1 MEKSIELVR
10 QLVND
15 FRGHEKAYLAPSYQ
29 ESQVRQDFIDKFF
42 TALGWDVSHQRQ
54 KNPYEQ
60 EVKIENR
67 MRTEGTQR
75 RADYAFFI
83 APNFRD
89 VKFFVEAKKPA
100 HDLANANYYY
110 QTVRYGWN
118 KTTPI
123 AILTDFEELHILDC
137 RYKPNIKTALEYKI
151 ETFHYSQYTDEEIF
165 KKIFYLFGRDAVA
178 GGSLEKFAE
187 SLSKPRGKAGKK
199 GIVRG
204 RYQQVDEAFLELL
217 DGYRDTLAHAFK
229 NKNPHLDGDSLTE
242 AVQRTLDRLVFI
254 RFLED
259 KGIEEPM
266 IANFGPLS
274 RIESLRDKPNLPL
287 SKGREVSAW
296 EKFLS
301 LCRTMEPKY
310 NGLVFKQHP
319 VIDSQTFVAPDDK
332 TFGEICREISDPTSP
347 YDFNTIPISIL
358 GSIYERFLGKIVT
371 TTDKRAKVI
380 EKPEVRKAGGVY
392 YTPEYIVRYIV
403 SETVGKLLYENQ
415 GVGFS
420 NEGIGFNNK
429 NVEGGKNGVTIVQ
442 GIGSMEAGDV
452 VGGRNLQT
460 DDTASQRGT
469 VRIEEPDA
477 TSGGLNSGEHSGGIR
492 TGESEGIPSVPV
504 VLTGISDGIGNT
516 SGNSNASYSA
526 EAGTNIAGNIADGRS
541 GEDAHAPNTIS
552 QSTLNPNAY
561 TLYPKLSPKQVED
574 LKIIDI
580 ACGSGSFLLEVYSQ
594 LLDYHTRYYNEFPEK
609 AKKGDTETR
618 EGKIVLSHKKRQEI
632 LVNNI
637 YGVDIDFQA
646 TEVTQ
651 LSLYLKL
658 MEDVTMND
666 AYQFSLLK
674 ERMLPDLRRN
684 IVCGNSLIG
693 RDILDGKLFDDE
705 TEHTLKPMNFEDVF
719 PEIMRPS
726 TSSGG
731 VPVRRSPESIR
742 DEGGFDV
749 VVGNPPYGYM
759 IPDIQQKYFVKYYQ
773 HQDFQKD
780 LYLLF
785 LERFEQVIKEGGLLG
800 VIVSNTW
807 LQSLT
812 LKKIRQYLTN
822 HFLWQRILFLPEK
835 VFKAVVD
842 THVIVFRKTKSIENQ
857 MHKVFIDVRQNETIN
872 LLNTIDWK
880 DIPKDGQPINI
891 TASKDTQSLISKIE
905 NISVQLHDICNVFNG
920 VKPFERGKGVPPQ
933 TERIMKEKPF
943 VKVGKKPGKEWSPLL
958 RGSLINRYISFWNN
972 DSWILYGKWLAA
984 PRDPEIFSAKE
995 KLMVRQTGDSIIAT
1009 RIESG
1014 FIGRDN
1020 LHIILPDKLQYDLRF
1035 ILGIIN
1041 SKLIDYYYAF
1051 INPEKGEALAQ
1062 VKKQHVEQL
1071 PIRTINFDD
1080 AADKARHDHI
1090 VTLVEQM
1097 LAAKAKHAT
1106 ATTESEKN
1114 RLDIQIEALDRQIDN
1129 AVYEL
1134 YELNEEEIKIVEGK

>member
-1 MEKSIELVR
+1 MEKSLELVR

-15 FRGHEKAYLAPSYQ
+15 FRTHENAYLSPTYQ
-29 ESQVRQDFIDKFF
+29 ELEVRHDFIDKFF
-42 TALGWDVSHQRQ
+42 MALGWDVNHERQ

-60 EVKIENR
+60 EVHMENR
-67 MRTEGTQR
+67 VRAEGTQR

-100 HDLANANYYY
+100 HDLANPNYYY

-123 AILTDFEELHILDC
+123 AILTDFEEFHILDC
-137 RYKPNIKTALEYKI
+137 RYKPDIKNALNYKI

-187 SLSKPRGKAGKK
+187 SLSKLRGKAGKK
-199 GIVRG
+199 RIVRG

-217 DGYRDTLAHAFK
+217 DGYRDKLAHAFK
-229 NKNPHLDGDSLTE
+229 NKNPNLDGESLTE

-259 KGIEEPM
+259 KGIEEQSIVHFRPH
-266 IANFGPLS
+266 
-274 RIESLRDKPNLPL
+274 PNLPL
-287 SKGREVSAW
+287 GKGKETLAW
-296 EKFLS
+296 DKFFV
-301 LCRTMEPKY
+301 LCRSMEPKY

-319 VIDSQTFVAPDDK
+319 VIDSPTFIAPDDK
-332 TFGEICREISDPTSP
+332 MFGEICGDISDPTSP

-403 SETVGKLLYENQ
+403 NETVGKLLFPQ
-415 GVGFS
+415 PP
-420 NEGIGFNNK
+420 EG
-429 NVEGGKNGVTIVQ
+429 
-442 GIGSMEAGDV
+442 
-452 VGGRNLQT
+452 L
-460 DDTASQRGT
+460 
-469 VRIEEPDA
+469 EP
-477 TSGGLNSGEHSGGIR
+477 SGGS
-492 TGESEGIPSVPV
+492 
-504 VLTGISDGIGNT
+504 LTP
-516 SGNSNASYSA
+516 A
-526 EAGTNIAGNIADGRS
+526 EVA
-541 GEDAHAPNTIS
+541 
-552 QSTLNPNAY
+552 
-561 TLYPKLSPKQVED
+561 K

-609 AKKGDTETR
+609 VKKGDTETR

-705 TEHTLKPMNFEDVF
+705 TEHTLKPMNFEDAF
-719 PEIMRPS
+719 PEIMNPS
-726 TSSGG
+726 TRSGG
-731 VPVRRSPESIR
+731 GPIRRSPESIR

-749 VVGNPPYGYM
+749 VVGNPPYVVVKGGRYTGFEESKPV
-759 IPDIQQKYFVKYYQ
+759 IDYYKSKFRYLQQQINIYVA
-773 HQDFQKD
+773 
-780 LYLLF
+780 F
-785 LERFEQVIKEGGLLG
+785 LEISYRILRPNGMCGMIIPNTLLTNDYCEG
-800 VIVSNTW
+800 
-807 LQSLT
+807 
-812 LKKIRQYLTN
+812 IRQY
-822 HFLWQRILFLPEK
+822 FLDNSIIMILNNEGQ
-835 VFKAVVD
+835 VFEGAVVEGLIFVYQKSKSRNSQILTKFSNRINSINQDIFNKLYRKRFLIHLNYD
-842 THVIVFRKTKSIENQ
+842 TTKMLDKILLHAKKLNELCEVWRGLTTGNDKEFLSKRAINKKYKRIIQ
-857 MHKVFIDVRQNETIN
+857 GRQVNRYFLEDAELFVNYEPT
-872 LLNTIDWK
+872 LLDRARPSRIYEVK
-880 DIPKDGQPINI
+880 EK
-891 TASKDTQSLISKIE
+891 LISKFVGTDLEFAFDNQGLYVI
-905 NISVQLHDICNVFNG
+905 NTACVVF
-920 VKPFERGKGVPPQ
+920 
-933 TERIMKEKPF
+933 
-943 VKVGKKPGKEWSPLL
+943 PLTNTSEEL
-958 RGSLINRYISFWNN
+958 KY
-972 DSWILYGKWLAA
+972 
-984 PRDPEIFSAKE
+984 
-995 KLMVRQTGDSIIAT
+995 
-1009 RIESG
+1009 
-1014 FIGRDN
+1014 
-1020 LHIILPDKLQYDLRF
+1020 
-1035 ILGIIN
+1035 ILGILN
-1041 SKLIDYYYAF
+1041 SKLLNYYFKNVFTDYRDAF
-1051 INPEKGEALAQ
+1051 PIIKSGHL
-1062 VKKQHVEQL
+1062 EQL
-1071 PIRTINFDD
+1071 PIRTINFED
-1080 AADKARHDHI
+1080 AEDKARHDHI
-1090 VTLVEQM
+1090 VSLVEQM
-1097 LAAKAKHAT
+1097 LAAKAKHAA

-1134 YELNEEEIKIVEGK
+1134 YGLTEEEIKIVEGEI

>member
-1 MEKSIELVR
+1 MEKSLELVR
-10 QLVND
+10 QLVSD
-15 FRGHEKAYLAPSYQ
+15 FREHEKAYLSPTYQ

-123 AILTDFEELHILDC
+123 AILTDFEEFHILDC
-137 RYKPNIKTALEYKI
+137 RYKPDIKNALNYKI

-178 GGSLEKFAE
+178 GGSLEKYAGT
-187 SLSKPRGKAGKK
+187 LTKPRGKAGKK

-204 RYQQVDEAFLELL
+204 KYQQVDEAFLELL

-229 NKNPHLDGDSLTE
+229 NKNPNLDGESLTE

-266 IANFGPLS
+266 I
-274 RIESLRDKPNLPL
+274 INLVEKQL
-287 SKGREVSAW
+287 AW
-296 EKFLS
+296 GSFIT
-301 LCRTMEPKY
+301 LCRSMEPKY

-319 VIDSQTFVAPDDK
+319 VIDSPTFIAPDDK
-332 TFGEICREISDPTSP
+332 MFGEICGELSDPTSP

-371 TTDKRAKVI
+371 TTDKRAKVV

-403 SETVGKLLYENQ
+403 NETVGKLLYQDGHSER
-415 GVGFS
+415 S
-420 NEGIGFNNK
+420 EESD
-429 NVEGGKNGVTIVQ
+429 NVKEDSSSRH
-442 GIGSMEAGDV
+442 GSTSLTM
-452 VGGRNLQT
+452 
-460 DDTASQRGT
+460 
-469 VRIEEPDA
+469 
-477 TSGGLNSGEHSGGIR
+477 TSGTQNDKMEVRKLK
-492 TGESEGIPSVPV
+492 
-504 VLTGISDGIGNT
+504 LTP
-516 SGNSNASYSA
+516 A
-526 EAGTNIAGNIADGRS
+526 EVA
-541 GEDAHAPNTIS
+541 
-552 QSTLNPNAY
+552 
-561 TLYPKLSPKQVED
+561 K

-674 ERMLPDLRRN
+674 ERMLPDLRRH

-705 TEHTLKPMNFEDVF
+705 TEHTLKPMNFEDAF
-719 PEIMRPS
+719 PEIMNPS
-726 TSSGG
+726 TRSGG
-731 VPVRRSPESIR
+731 EPVRRSPESRKLSGR

-749 VVGNPPYGYM
+749 VVGNPPYVDIKGLPQKQVEYIFSKYPSANNRINLFAAFIERSLQIVKKSAFRFSMIIPTAFLIQDSYTILRRKIVDGNKIESIVRLPNESFGRSAGEVKVDTAIVVFSETKNSNSRTEIIGYQGY
-759 IPDIQQKYFVKYYQ
+759 D
-773 HQDFQKD
+773 
-780 LYLLF
+780 
-785 LERFEQVIKEGGLLG
+785 
-800 VIVSNTW
+800 
-807 LQSLT
+807 
-812 LKKIRQYLTN
+812 
-822 HFLWQRILFLPEK
+822 RILQIDPSNAKIHSFINQSSWASSNDCVWSFNTQDIENDILLKCEK
-835 VFKAVVD
+835 NSVSLESCTEISLGITPYDKYKG
-842 THVIVFRKTKSIENQ
+842 HTKQQIENQ
-857 MHKVFIDVRQNETIN
+857 VFHADNKKNETFKKLLAGNDVMRYFIKWN
-872 LLNTIDWK
+872 EEKWISYGPWLGALRDKKFFTSKRILIKQIIDWGDKRIWASITDEELYNSQNAFNLIAKEGWNLEYLLGLLNSRLMSFYHRKKFLDEFKMRFQKILIK
-880 DIPKDGQPINI
+880 DCRRFPI
-891 TASKDTQSLISKIE
+891 
-905 NISVQLHDICNVFNG
+905 H
-920 VKPFERGKGVPPQ
+920 
-933 TERIMKEKPF
+933 
-943 VKVGKKPGKEWSPLL
+943 
-958 RGSLINRYISFWNN
+958 
-972 DSWILYGKWLAA
+972 
-984 PRDPEIFSAKE
+984 
-995 KLMVRQTGDSIIAT
+995 
-1009 RIESG
+1009 
-1014 FIGRDN
+1014 
-1020 LHIILPDKLQYDLRF
+1020 
-1035 ILGIIN
+1035 
-1041 SKLIDYYYAF
+1041 
-1051 INPEKGEALAQ
+1051 
-1062 VKKQHVEQL
+1062 
-1071 PIRTINFDD
+1071 TINFDD
-1080 AADKARHDHI
+1080 AADKAHHDHI
-1090 VTLVEQM
+1090 VSLVEQM
-1097 LAAKAKHAT
+1097 LTAKAKHTA

-1134 YELNEEEIKIVEGK
+1134 YGLTEEEIKIVEGR

>member
-1 MEKSIELVR
+1 MENSLVHIR

-15 FRGHEKAYLAPSYQ
+15 FREHEKAYLAPSYQ

-42 TALGWDVSHQRQ
+42 TVLGWDVSHQRQ

-83 APNFRD
+83 APNYRD

-100 HDLANANYYY
+100 HDLANPNYYY

-123 AILTDFEELHILDC
+123 AILTDFEEFHILDC
-137 RYKPNIKTALEYKI
+137 RFKPNIKTVLDHKI
-151 ETFHYSQYTDEEIF
+151 KSFHYSQYTDEEIF

-187 SLSKPRGKAGKK
+187 TLSKPRGKGAKK

-229 NKNPHLDGDSLTE
+229 NKNPHLDGEALTE

-259 KGIEEPM
+259 KGIEEPV
-266 IANFGPLS
+266 I
-274 RIESLRDKPNLPL
+274 INLVEKQL
-287 SKGREVSAW
+287 AW
-296 EKFLS
+296 GSFIT
-301 LCRTMEPKY
+301 LCRSMEPKY
-310 NGLVFKQHP
+310 NGLVFKPHP
-319 VIDSQTFVAPDDK
+319 VIDSPTFIAPDDK
-332 TFGEICREISDPTSP
+332 MFGEICGDISDPTSP

-403 SETVGKLLYENQ
+403 SETVGKLLYDE
-415 GVGFS
+415 
-420 NEGIGFNNK
+420 
-429 NVEGGKNGVTIVQ
+429 
-442 GIGSMEAGDV
+442 
-452 VGGRNLQT
+452 LQQET
-460 DDTASQRGT
+460 TRHAELVS
-469 VRIEEPDA
+469 A
-477 TSGGLNSGEHSGGIR
+477 
-492 TGESEGIPSVPV
+492 SVPGLV
-504 VLTGISDGIGNT
+504 QI
-516 SGNSNASYSA
+516 
-526 EAGTNIAGNIADGRS
+526 
-541 GEDAHAPNTIS
+541 
-552 QSTLNPNAY
+552 
-561 TLYPKLSPKQVED
+561 PKQVRNDALFKLTPAEVAK

-705 TEHTLKPMNFEDVF
+705 TERTLKPMNFEDVF
-719 PEIMRPS
+719 PHIFSPLER
-726 TSSGG
+726 GQRG
-731 VPVRRSPESIR
+731 VSDCGPVRQSSESIR

-749 VVGNPPYGYM
+749 VVGNPPYGANFDSLAMTFLEKRFKTY
-759 IPDIQQKYFVKYYQ
+759 VGRGES
-773 HQDFQKD
+773 
-780 LYLLF
+780 YLLF
-785 LERFEQVIKEGGLLG
+785 VERALKLLKHDG
-800 VIVSNTW
+800 YFGYIIPDTYLNLGFTKALRDLL
-807 LQSLT
+807 LQNA
-812 LKKIRQYLTN
+812 KIREVV
-822 HFLWQRILFLPEK
+822 RLPST
-835 VFKAVVD
+835 VFSGAVVD
-842 THVIVFRKTKSIENQ
+842 TTILTFQKARPTKDYHPVDVQVRLFNRKSKITAVSNAMREFSIHSGLWFQQDSFNLESSETENRISEKIQ
-857 MHKVFIDVRQNETIN
+857 NANPVVADYADMFSGIKAYEVGKGDPSQNEKVRDN
-872 LLNTIDWK
+872 
-880 DIPKDGQPINI
+880 
-891 TASKDTQSLISKIE
+891 
-905 NISVQLHDICNVFNG
+905 
-920 VKPFERGKGVPPQ
+920 KPF
-933 TERIMKEKPF
+933 TSEK
-943 VKVGKKPGKEWSPLL
+943 KKDNAWSPLFD
-958 RGSLINRYISFWNN
+958 GKHIGRYELLWREDN
-972 DSWILYGKWLAA
+972 WVHYGKWLAA
-984 PRDPEIFSAKE
+984 PREE
-995 KLMVRQTGDSIIAT
+995 
-1009 RIESG
+1009 EN
-1014 FIGRDN
+1014 FIGK
-1020 LHIILPDKLQYDLRF
+1020 KLLIRKIVGKTLLAMYVPYTSYCNTLLF
-1035 ILGIIN
+1035 ILKTKPGCLFRYECLLGILN
-1041 SKLIDYYYAF
+1041 STLIGWYF
-1051 INPEKGEALAQ
+1051 R
-1062 VKKQHVEQL
+1062 KKFQISDEDLFPQIMIRDIL
-1071 PIRTINFDD
+1071 KFPIPSV
-1080 AADKARHDHI
+1080 DKARHDYI
-1090 VTLVEQM
+1090 VSLVEQM
-1097 LAAKAKHAT
+1097 LAAKAKHAAT
-1106 ATTESEKN
+1106 TTESEKN
-1114 RLDIQIEALDRQIDN
+1114 RLDIQIEALDRQIDE
-1129 AVYEL
+1129 AVYDL
-1134 YELNEEEIKIVEGK
+1134 YGLTEEEIRIVEGR

>member
-1 MEKSIELVR
+1 MEKSLELVR
-10 QLVND
+10 QLVDD
-15 FRGHEKAYLAPSYQ
+15 FREHEKAYLAPTYQ

-60 EVKIENR
+60 EVKIENKVS
-67 MRTEGTQR
+67 TQGSQR

-83 APNFRD
+83 SPNYRD

-100 HDLANANYYY
+100 HDLTNANYYY

-123 AILTDFEELHILDC
+123 AILTDFEEFHILDC
-137 RYKPNIKTALEYKI
+137 RYKPNIKTALDHKI
-151 ETFHYSQYTDEEIF
+151 EMFHYLQYTDEEIF

-187 SLSKPRGKAGKK
+187 TLSKPRSKGAKK

-204 RYQQVDEAFLELL
+204 KFQQVDEAFLELL

-229 NKNPHLDGDSLTE
+229 NKNPNLDGESLTE

-259 KGIEEPM
+259 KGIEESM
-266 IANFGPLS
+266 IINLS
-274 RIESLRDKPNLPL
+274 EKQ
-287 SKGREVSAW
+287 SAW
-296 EKFLS
+296 DKFLA
-301 LCRTMEPKY
+301 LCRGMEPKY

-332 TFGEICREISDPTSP
+332 TFGEICGEISDPTSP

-371 TTDKRAKVI
+371 TTDKRAKVV
-380 EKPEVRKAGGVY
+380 EKPEVRKAGWVY

-403 SETVGKLLYENQ
+403 NETVGRLLYEDPNQ
-415 GVGFS
+415 DTPRHAELVSASDPGS
-420 NEGIGFNNK
+420 
-429 NVEGGKNGVTIVQ
+429 VQ
-442 GIGSMEAGDV
+442 I
-452 VGGRNLQT
+452 
-460 DDTASQRGT
+460 
-469 VRIEEPDA
+469 
-477 TSGGLNSGEHSGGIR
+477 
-492 TGESEGIPSVPV
+492 
-504 VLTGISDGIGNT
+504 
-516 SGNSNASYSA
+516 
-526 EAGTNIAGNIADGRS
+526 
-541 GEDAHAPNTIS
+541 
-552 QSTLNPNAY
+552 
-561 TLYPKLSPKQVED
+561 PKQVRNDALFKITPPEVAK

-580 ACGSGSFLLEVYSQ
+580 ACGSGSFLLEVYNQ

-719 PEIMRPS
+719 PEIMTPS
-726 TSSGG
+726 VPTKKIGTSPPSQGG
-731 VPVRRSPESIR
+731 DKEGVGNNAQLR
-742 DEGGFDV
+742 GGFDV
-749 VVGNPPYGYM
+749 VVGNPPYVRQESLGEFKSYFETHYKVFHGIADLYTYFIEKGFSLLRNGGLFSYIVANKWMRANYGAPLRRWLKEQCIEEIIDFGDLPVFKGATTYPCIIRIKKSYPKKSLTVVQVKSLESLNLDVYASEHGYPVAQESLQDSGWSLSNENTLSLLEKLKKNCKPLGEYVNGKIFYGIKTGLNEAFVIDKDTKNKIILDDSKSKELIKPFLAGRDIKRYIM
-759 IPDIQQKYFVKYYQ
+759 PEITKYLILIPSGWTNKSSHGNSDKWNWFENTYSAIAKHLKGYEADAKARYDQGDYWWELRSCDYYPEFNKPKIMLPDISTRGNFILDDQETYCVNTCYIISNSDK
-773 HQDFQKD
+773 
-780 LYLLF
+780 YLL
-785 LERFEQVIKEGGLLG
+785 G
-800 VIVSNTW
+800 
-807 LQSLT
+807 
-812 LKKIRQYLTN
+812 
-822 HFLWQRILFLPEK
+822 IL
-835 VFKAVVD
+835 
-842 THVIVFRKTKSIENQ
+842 
-857 MHKVFIDVRQNETIN
+857 
-872 LLNTIDWK
+872 
-880 DIPKDGQPINI
+880 
-891 TASKDTQSLISKIE
+891 
-905 NISVQLHDICNVFNG
+905 
-920 VKPFERGKGVPPQ
+920 
-933 TERIMKEKPF
+933 
-943 VKVGKKPGKEWSPLL
+943 
-958 RGSLINRYISFWNN
+958 
-972 DSWILYGKWLAA
+972 
-984 PRDPEIFSAKE
+984 
-995 KLMVRQTGDSIIAT
+995 
-1009 RIESG
+1009 
-1014 FIGRDN
+1014 
-1020 LHIILPDKLQYDLRF
+1020 
-1035 ILGIIN
+1035 N
-1041 SKLIDYYYAF
+1041 SKLITFFYSKVSSVYRGGYLRF
-1051 INPEKGEALAQ
+1051 IYQYL
-1062 VKKQHVEQL
+1062 VEL
-1071 PIRTINFDD
+1071 PIRIINFED

-1090 VTLVEQM
+1090 VSLVEQM
-1097 LAAKAKHAT
+1097 LAAKAKHAA

-1114 RLDIQIEALDRQIDN
+1114 RLDIQIEALDRQIDA

-1134 YELNEEEIKIVEGK
+1134 YGLSEEEKRIVEGRI